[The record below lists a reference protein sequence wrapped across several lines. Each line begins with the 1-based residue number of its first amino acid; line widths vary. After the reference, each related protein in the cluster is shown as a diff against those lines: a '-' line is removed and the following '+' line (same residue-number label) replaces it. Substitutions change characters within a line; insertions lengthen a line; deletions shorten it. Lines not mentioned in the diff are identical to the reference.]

1 MLRRNQLHEYQ
12 LRAVEHVKGHPQS
25 MLWLDMGLGKTIATL
40 TAIADLFATGRTN
53 GVLVVAPL
61 RVVQSVWEHEA
72 LKWEHTT
79 HLTFSL
85 IHGPKPTMLRNLNET
100 KHIYLI
106 NYEALPWLVETIK
119 GRRLARGQL
128 PRFDT
133 VVFDEITRLKS
144 TRDPKMEEKGGMR
157 GEAMLSIMD
166 YIPRRIG
173 LTGTP
178 APNGLID
185 LFGQFLMVDAGQ
197 RLGRSEE
204 SYKSRFFTGSGFGN
218 YTSTPT
224 ELGEENIN
232 TLIGDI
238 TLQMKGSDY
247 LELPSVIE
255 DIVSIDLPVKLRNQ
269 YNKLELELF
278 AELDSGTTITA
289 VNALAL
295 MSKSLQYCNGAI
307 YTTPGEPEWEQIHNL
322 KLDALEEVYDS
333 HGQQP
338 LLVAYHYIHDKERIV
353 ARFQKRGRVV
363 VLDSSVKGPDVAAII
378 EEWNRGE
385 IPFLVGHP
393 QSIGHGLNLQFG
405 SNHVVLFGLDYNL
418 EYMLQFIG
426 RLGRQ
431 GQPNDRVFVHKLLCE
446 DTLDMVVLESLA
458 GKENTQDTL
467 RHSVQAY
474 RKKRG
479 LL

>member
-1 MLRRNQLHEYQ
+1 MLTRNDLHEYQ
-12 LRAVEHVKGHPQS
+12 VRAVEHVKDHPQS

-72 LKWEHTT
+72 AKWEHTQ

-85 IHGPKPTMLRNLNET
+85 VHGQKAIMERALNAPR
-100 KHIYLI
+100 HIYLI
-106 NYEALPWLVETIK
+106 NYEALPWLVTEIK
-119 GRRLARGQL
+119 HRRLGKGQL

-133 VVFDEITRLKS
+133 VVFDEITRLKN
-144 TRDPKMEEKGGMR
+144 TRDPKMDETGGMR

-185 LFGQFLMVDAGQ
+185 LFGQYLMVDAGQ

-204 SYKSRFFTGSGFGN
+204 AYKSRFFSGTGFGN
-218 YTSTPT
+218 YKSSATVKGT
-224 ELGEENIN
+224 EHIN
-232 TLIGDI
+232 NLIAPI

-247 LELPSVIE
+247 LELPDLIE
-255 DIVSIDLPVKLRNQ
+255 DIISIELPPKLRKQ
-269 YNKLELELF
+269 YNTLELELF
-278 AELDSGTTITA
+278 AELDSGAQITA

-307 YTTPGEPEWEQIHNL
+307 YLVPGEPEWEQIHNL

-333 HGQQP
+333 HGRQP

-353 ARFQKRGRVV
+353 ARFKKRGRVV
-363 VLDSSVKGPDVAAII
+363 VLDSSVKGPDVAQII

-393 QSIGHGLNLQFG
+393 ASIGHGLNLQFG
-405 SNHVVLFGLDYNL
+405 SNHVVLFGLDHNL

-426 RLGRQ
+426 RLSRQ
-431 GQPNDRVFVHKLLCE
+431 GQPSDRVFVHKILCE
-446 DTLDMVVLESLA
+446 DTLDMVVLEALA
-458 GKENTQDTL
+458 GKESTQDTL
-467 RHSVQAY
+467 RHSVQDY
-474 RKKRG
+474 RNRRG
-479 LL
+479 L

>member
-1 MLRRNQLHEYQ
+1 MVLRRDQLHEYQ
-12 LRAVEHVKGHPQS
+12 VRAVEHVKEHPQA

-40 TAIADLFATGRTN
+40 TAISDLFSTGRTN

-72 LKWEHTT
+72 AKWEHTQ

-85 IHGPKPTMLRNLNET
+85 VHGPKSVMERNLNLS

-106 NYEALPWLVETIK
+106 NYEALPWLVESIK
-119 GRRLARGQL
+119 HRRLSHGLL

-144 TRDPKMEEKGGMR
+144 TRDPKMDEKGGMR

-178 APNGLID
+178 IPNGLID
-185 LFGQFLMVDAGQ
+185 LFGQYLMLDGGQ

-204 SYKSRFFTGSGFGN
+204 GYKSRFFTGSGYGN
-218 YTSTPT
+218 YKSLPT
-224 ELGEENIN
+224 IRGEEHINNI
-232 TLIGDI
+232 IAPI
-238 TLQMKGSDY
+238 TLQMKGKDY
-247 LELPSVIE
+247 LELPDIIE
-255 DIVSIDLPVKLRNQ
+255 DIISIDLPPKLRKQ
-269 YNKLELELF
+269 YDKLELELF
-278 AELDSGTTITA
+278 TELDSGAQITA

-295 MSKSLQYCNGAI
+295 MSKSLQYANGAI
-307 YTTPGEPEWEQIHNL
+307 YLVPGEPEWEQIHNL

-338 LLVAYHYIHDKERIV
+338 LLVAYHYRHDKERIV
-353 ARFQKRGRVV
+353 KRFQKRGRVV
-363 VLDSSVKGPDVAAII
+363 VLDSSVKGPDVAEII

-393 QSIGHGLNLQFG
+393 ASIGHGLNLQFG
-405 SNHVVLFGLDYNL
+405 SNHVVLFGLDHNL

-426 RLGRQ
+426 RLARQ
-431 GQPNDRVFVHKLLCE
+431 GQAEDRVFVHKILCE
-446 DTLDMVVLESLA
+446 DTLDMMVLEALA

-467 RHSVQAY
+467 RHSVQDY
-474 RKKRG
+474 RKRRG
-479 LL
+479 L

>member
-1 MLRRNQLHEYQ
+1 MLVRSNLHEYQ
-12 LRAVEHVKGHPQS
+12 VRAVEHIKAHPQS
-25 MLWLDMGLGKTIATL
+25 MLWLDMGLGKTIVTL
-40 TAIADLFATGRTN
+40 TAIADMFDTGLTN

-72 LKWEHTT
+72 AKWAHTG

-85 IHGPKPTMLRNLNET
+85 IHGPKATMERRLNSVR
-100 KHIYLI
+100 HIYLI

-119 GRRLARGQL
+119 GRRLARAKL

-133 VVFDEITRLKS
+133 VIFDEITRLKS
-144 TRDPKMEEKGGMR
+144 TRDPKLDEKGGMR

-185 LFGQFLMVDAGQ
+185 LFGQYLMVDGGA

-204 SYKSRFFTGSGFGN
+204 GYKSRFFSGTGFGN
-218 YTSTPT
+218 YKSTPT
-224 ELGEENIN
+224 KLGVEHIN
-232 TLIGDI
+232 NLIAPI
-238 TLQMKGSDY
+238 TLQMKGEDY
-247 LELPSVIE
+247 LELPDVIE
-255 DIVSIDLPVKLRNQ
+255 DIISIDLPPRLRVQ
-269 YNKLELELF
+269 YDKLELELF
-278 AELDSGTTITA
+278 AELDSGVKITA

-307 YTTPGEPEWEQIHNL
+307 YLVPGEKEWEQIHNL

-353 ARFQKRGRVV
+353 TRFKKRGRVV
-363 VLDSSVKGPDVAAII
+363 VLDSSVKGPDVAKII

-426 RLGRQ
+426 RLSRQ
-431 GQPNDRVFVHKLLCE
+431 GQPSDRVFVHKILCR
-446 DTLDMVVLESLA
+446 DTLDMVVLDALA
-458 GKENTQDTL
+458 GKESTQDKL
-467 RHSVQAY
+467 RHSVQNY
-474 RKKRG
+474 RTQRG
-479 LL
+479 L